1 MSLLYCREKGFK
13 KRFPKLSTYLSS
25 MNPYYF
31 LMVNFKHQLFNVTII
46 KSADLLSQADWISAT
61 AASRCS
67 GPGSLNTGT
76 FSTRSGGPC
85 LQLIP
90 AKSANLSDSV
100 QKIVE
105 ILFTVQ
111 GNFIIWKISLQAT
124 MHAEDLSWL
133 NSQHF

>member
-25 MNPYYF
+25 MNSYYF

-111 GNFIIWKISLQAT
+111 GNFII
-124 MHAEDLSWL
+124 
-133 NSQHF
+133 